1 MIENV
6 CTTPPKPKGDTT
18 MIVKTIEFP
27 RSQYAWDG
35 DLMAI
40 VFSAT
45 VNGRR
50 IRCVVSKEALED
62 NFEARGAGHEA
73 AFVNNRQRIIDV
85 AKRKINAGDFLEN
98 GDILLSTF
106 DF

>member
-1 MIENV
+1 MI
-6 CTTPPKPKGDTT
+6 
-18 MIVKTIEFP
+18 IKTIEFP

-45 VNGRR
+45 VNSKR
-50 IRCVVSKEALED
+50 IRCIVSKEALED
-62 NFEARGAGHEA
+62 HFEARDSSHEA
-73 AFVNNRQRIIDV
+73 AFLSNWQRIIDV
-85 AKRKINAGDFLEN
+85 AKRKINADYFLNN
-98 GDILLSTF
+98 GDILVSTF